1 MAHTETSVT
10 ELTYAGRVIGS
21 AIVTTRRLGQ
31 ADPDTSDEVK
41 VEVELE
47 LPAASED
54 APQTIHPEL
63 VFDTRASVFGADL
76 NNNWSTVTGKVA
88 RTAEYS
94 GTDYAT
100 LFTTA
105 QAYAA
110 TELAVLTAALTAR
123 DAALTAAG

>member
-10 ELTYAGRVIGS
+10 ELTYAGRTIGAAVI
-21 AIVTTRRLGQ
+21 TTRRLGQ
-31 ADPDTSDEVK
+31 VDPDTSDEVA

-47 LPAASED
+47 LPAASES
-54 APQTIHPEL
+54 ARQTLHPEL
-63 VFDTRASVFGADL
+63 TFDSRATVFGAAL
-76 NNNWSTVTGKVA
+76 NSSWSTVTGKVA

-94 GTDYAT
+94 GSDYAT
-100 LFTTA
+100 LFVTA

-110 TELAVLTAALTAR
+110 TELAVLTSALTTR